1 MPIYIRSSFS
11 TLGTLSARSEGAEQ
25 IGSTVHSSILWSYRD
40 ESDLPVFTEMYQF
53 NLAKDL
59 KEHKTFP
66 LNLKFTT
73 DLRSLTEVFSSGRLV
88 VLFHVSETI
97 GLSDLWQLSLLHWSS
112 CIIQICYWTW
122 LLHSNGLQ
130 ASWVEDETYYSWFF
144 QEYFYHQGRNSAS
157 GNHSTLWAEI
167 KLFQYL
173 VLPLTDISCFWLTGL
188 HSIPL

>member
-97 GLSDLWQLSLLHWSS
+97 GLSDLGQLSLLTLKLLYHPDMLLDM
-112 CIIQICYWTW
+112 IIPFKWITS
-122 LLHSNGLQ
+122 LLSRRQ
-130 ASWVEDETYYSWFF
+130 T
-144 QEYFYHQGRNSAS
+144 
-157 GNHSTLWAEI
+157 
-167 KLFQYL
+167 
-173 VLPLTDISCFWLTGL
+173 
-188 HSIPL
+188 